1 LFRIVKIPSRSNFK
15 PGNTFRGLNLRFQQK
30 SPRPGNVHPEAENQV
45 SSGGSLLL
53 KPGLGQTYSSIDEFN
68 HLTNMSGSGLGAS
81 LGSGL
86 SAVSQKLK
94 QLKAEP
100 LKRKPKNIRFNL

>member
-1 LFRIVKIPSRSNFK
+1 MPARSIFK
-15 PGNTFRGLNLRFQQK
+15 NGQTFRGLNLRAKQQN
-30 SPRPGNVHPEAENQV
+30 PRPGDVHAEAENQT

-53 KPGLGQTYSSIDEFN
+53 KPGLGQTYANIDEYN
-68 HLTNMSGSGLGAS
+68 HLTKMSGSGLGAS

-86 SAVSQKLK
+86 NAVSQKLK

-100 LKRKPKNIRFNL
+100 LKKKPKNIRFNL